1 MCEDELSI
9 QMGGRRPVVRVRRRR
24 RRQCDAI
31 VASRGPALSLA
42 VSRIVLESVI
52 IVALINLVDHS
63 SY

>member
-24 RRQCDAI
+24 RQCDAI
-31 VASRGPALSLA
+31 VASRGPAISLA

>member
-9 QMGGRRPVVRVRRRR
+9 QMGGRRPVARVRRR

>member
-9 QMGGRRPVVRVRRRR
+9 QMGGRRPVARVRRR

-42 VSRIVLESVI
+42 VSRIALESVI
-52 IVALINLVDHS
+52 ILALT
-63 SY
+63 

>member
-1 MCEDELSI
+1 
-9 QMGGRRPVVRVRRRR
+9 MGGRQPVVRVRRR